1 MNEPSFANPMQRAG
15 RALLA
20 AACLALAGAAQAAGQ
35 VEVKWVEPE
44 KFIDIGFG
52 SYERER
58 NQASLEEIFQ
68 QMARQ
73 LPSGQTLK
81 IEVLEVDLAGET
93 RPGSVRDVRIVRGG
107 VDWPR
112 MTLNY
117 SLHEGGNT
125 LKSGQAKLADM
136 NYLFGTRAI
145 GPAEGHLPYERRMLM
160 RWFEDSFGQVS
171 QP

>member
-1 MNEPSFANPMQRAG
+1 MRKSTL
-15 RALLA
+15 ALALA
-20 AACLALAGAAQAAGQ
+20 FTACLAGAAQAAGQ

-44 KFIDIGFG
+44 NFIDIGFG
-52 SYERER
+52 TMERER
-58 NQASLEEIFQ
+58 NQASLEEVFR

-73 LPSGQTLK
+73 LPDGQTLK

-112 MTLNY
+112 MTLRY
-117 SLHEGGNT
+117 ALHAGEAT
-125 LKSGQAKLADM
+125 LKSGQAQISDM
-136 NYLFGTRAI
+136 NYLFGARPVAP
-145 GPAEGHLPYERRMLM
+145 GEGNLPYERRMLM
-160 RWFEDSFGQVS
+160 RWFEETFPHPS